1 MAQTILLIDNDET
14 TIQLFI
20 QMSAA
25 LNIEYLI
32 MQNWARP
39 KNLPGRETIK
49 AVFVNVELSSVDM
62 QQIIKEFIQN
72 DQEIK
77 VPVFIL
83 YSKSFSKQYL
93 VAKRFPHNGE
103 LKKPL
108 TAQELFEVLSTC
120 MDLEAQIEYPEE
132 KYREK
137 IRSFRAYLTATNV
150 LINKLEAYFE

>member
-14 TIQLFI
+14 TIQLFM
-20 QMSAA
+20 QVAAA

-39 KNLPGRETIK
+39 QNLPGRKTIK
-49 AVFVNVELSSVDM
+49 AVFVNVEMSSVDL

-72 DQEIK
+72 DEEEK
-77 VPVFIL
+77 APVFIL
-83 YSKSFSKQYL
+83 YSKSFSKQYQ

-103 LKKPL
+103 LKKPFN
-108 TAQELFEVLSTC
+108 AEELFEVLNAC
-120 MDLEAQIEYPEE
+120 MDLEALIEYPEE

-137 IRSFRAYLTATNV
+137 IRNFRAYLTATNV